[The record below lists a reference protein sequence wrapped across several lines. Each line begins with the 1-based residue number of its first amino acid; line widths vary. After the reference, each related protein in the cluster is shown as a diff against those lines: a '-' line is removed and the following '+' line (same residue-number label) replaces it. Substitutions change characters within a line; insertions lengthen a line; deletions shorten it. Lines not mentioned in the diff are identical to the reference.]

1 MAQGTRQQRVGNAM
15 RELLT
20 ELIVREVKDPRVHA
34 AGLISVSQVEINRDL
49 SVAYVYVSFI
59 GGPGDK
65 RAEERALA
73 GLTAAAG
80 FLRGPV
86 GRRMSLQRAP
96 ELRFLRDARASF
108 GQHMRDIMRDDEQR
122 AADAGPE
129 QTAGAGEGED
139 ESTSNESAPGE
150 GGEDEHEDE
159 GGEDEDGEDE
169 DGEDEDG
176 EDEDE
181 DGEDED
187 EDGEGKGGEGQ
198 GAGAAESGQKRDE
211 PGS

>member
-96 ELRFLRDARASF
+96 ELRFLRDERASF

-129 QTAGAGEGED
+129 QTAAEGEGGEGEG
-139 ESTSNESAPGE
+139 EGEGRPGE
-150 GGEDEHEDE
+150 GGEGE
-159 GGEDEDGEDE
+159 GGE
-169 DGEDEDG
+169 
-176 EDEDE
+176 
-181 DGEDED
+181 
-187 EDGEGKGGEGQ
+187 GEGAES
-198 GAGAAESGQKRDE
+198 AESGQKRDE

>member
-59 GGPGDK
+59 GGPGDA

-129 QTAGAGEGED
+129 QTAGAGEGEPGEGESGED
-139 ESTSNESAPGE
+139 EPGEDEPGE
-150 GGEDEHEDE
+150 GGP
-159 GGEDEDGEDE
+159 G
-169 DGEDEDG
+169 
-176 EDEDE
+176 
-181 DGEDED
+181 
-187 EDGEGKGGEGQ
+187 DGEGEDRGGEG
-198 GAGAAESGQKRDE
+198 AGSAESGQKRDE